1 MSTTGV
7 GGNSIRER
15 EAATSELGRAFKG
28 ALAARRRMR
37 GRETQGAEELGDA
50 AYGVLFCLRDA
61 EALPAGEIAVAAE
74 LSPAAATEMLESLA
88 AAGLVQRTR
97 SERDRRVVLN
107 ALTDRGRE
115 LVERKHALYEPRF
128 RAAFADFSPE
138 ELRTAAAV
146 LDALRSMFDEL
157 AEERSKRA

>member
-1 MSTTGV
+1 
-7 GGNSIRER
+7 
-15 EAATSELGRAFKG
+15 
-28 ALAARRRMR
+28 
-37 GRETQGAEELGDA
+37 
-50 AYGVLFCLRDA
+50 VLFCLREA

-88 AAGLVQRTR
+88 ESGLVRRTR

-107 ALTDRGRE
+107 ELTAHGRE
-115 LVERKHALYEPRF
+115 LVERKHAQYEPRF
-128 RAAFADFSPE
+128 RAAFESFTPE

-157 AEERSKRA
+157 ADERSRRV

>member
-1 MSTTGV
+1 MSATVRDAAREEATG
-7 GGNSIRER
+7 
-15 EAATSELGRAFKG
+15 ELARAFKA

-37 GRETQGAEELGDA
+37 GRESHAAGQLGDA
-50 AYGVLFCLRDA
+50 AYGVLFCLREAD
-61 EALPAGEIAVAAE
+61 ALPAGEIALAAE

-88 AAGLVQRTR
+88 EAGLVRRTR

-107 ALTDRGRE
+107 ALTERGRE

-146 LDALRSMFDEL
+146 LDALRTMFDEL
-157 AEERSKRA
+157 ADERAKPA

>member
-1 MSTTGV
+1 MSATRPDTA
-7 GGNSIRER
+7 RD
-15 EAATSELGRAFKG
+15 EATAELARAFKA

-37 GRETQGAEELGDA
+37 GRETHGAGQLGDA
-50 AYGVLFCLRDA
+50 AYGALFCLRET
-61 EALPAGEIAVAAE
+61 EALSAGEIALAAE

-88 AAGLVQRTR
+88 EAGLVQRTR

-107 ALTDRGRE
+107 ALTERGRE

-128 RAAFADFSPE
+128 RAAFSDFSPE

-157 AEERSKRA
+157 TE

>member
-1 MSTTGV
+1 MTATGA
-7 GGNSIRER
+7 GRSQGRAE
-15 EAATSELGRAFKG
+15 EATAELARAFKG

-37 GRETQGAEELGDA
+37 GRETQGSGELGDA

-61 EALPAGEIAVAAE
+61 EALPAGEIALAAE

-88 AAGLVQRTR
+88 EAGLVQRTR

-107 ALTDRGRE
+107 ALTERGRE

-128 RAAFADFSPE
+128 RAAFAAFSPE
-138 ELRTAAAV
+138 ELRTAARV
-146 LDALRSMFDEL
+146 LEAMRDLFNEL
-157 AEERSKRA
+157 AE